1 MTENIQQ
8 EYNIHQYVTWDTSLK
23 KKKRKKDNISQE
35 TSNFRN
41 PLWACTKS
49 LAFRRSRTIS
59 KLFLKENYL

>member
-41 PLWACTKS
+41 PL
-49 LAFRRSRTIS
+49 
-59 KLFLKENYL
+59 